1 LSGVDP
7 EVTARVRELPMLIP
21 AAGEPPDDIGSGHPM
36 REVTERVARDR
47 AAWDAALAADVGRRF
62 EENAATW
69 HLRHAEDRIA
79 PLLDALDR
87 GGDLPGPVVELGA
100 GTGAGT
106 ELLVERLGAVVAV
119 DLAIGMLH
127 RLRVP
132 GASRV
137 QADASALPLP
147 DRSVG
152 TLVCLNMFL
161 FADEVDRV
169 LDPDGALVW
178 VNSIGERTPIHL
190 SAAAVADALGDGFRI
205 VASRAA
211 WGTWAVARRT

>member
-1 LSGVDP
+1 
-7 EVTARVRELPMLIP
+7 VTPRVRQLPVVVP
-21 AAGEPPDDIGSGHPM
+21 AVGEPPEDIGSGHAM
-36 REVTERVARDR
+36 RAVTEEVARDR
-47 AAWDAALAADVGRRF
+47 TTWSAELAADVGRRF
-62 EENAATW
+62 EESSATW

-87 GGDLPGPVVELGA
+87 GGDLRGPVVELGA

-106 ELLVERLGAVVAV
+106 ELLVERLGAVLAV
-119 DLAIGMLH
+119 DLAAGMLH
-127 RLRVP
+127 RLSVAD
-132 GASRV
+132 ASRV
-137 QADASALPLP
+137 QADAAALPLP
-147 DRSVG
+147 DGSVG

-169 LDPDGALVW
+169 LAAGGALVW

-190 SAAAVADALGDGFRI
+190 SSAAVADALGEGFRV